1 MNYYKDN
8 TNSIGGY
15 FELET
20 NLISDYHSNALAI
33 NTARNA
39 LEYILKAKKVQ
50 KIYLPY
56 FTCDFL
62 LEPLKKLQLPYEFY
76 TIDTNFEPI
85 FDFSKLN
92 QNDFFLYTNYFGLK
106 DQYIE
111 KLVKKCNNLIIDN
124 AQSFFSKPIVNVSTI
139 YSARKF
145 FGVSDGAYLYCN
157 EQLNEFFDTDCSA
170 GRMSHLLIRKDISA
184 EVGYSDFINNDQS
197 LENQPIKF
205 MSKLTKSIL
214 HSIDYERIAKVR
226 IANFNIL
233 HKSLGSK
240 NKLKLSL
247 LKYSVP
253 MVYPFWSEDLGLR
266 KRLLENKIYTATYW
280 PNVKEW
286 CTIDSLEYSLMEEI
300 VHLPIDQRY
309 SKTEMD
315 FIINIIVNV

>member
-1 MNYYKDN
+1 
-8 TNSIGGY
+8 
-15 FELET
+15 
-20 NLISDYHSNALAI
+20 
-33 NTARNA
+33 
-39 LEYILKAKKVQ
+39 
-50 KIYLPY
+50 
-56 FTCDFL
+56 
-62 LEPLKKLQLPYEFY
+62 
-76 TIDTNFEPI
+76 
-85 FDFSKLN
+85 
-92 QNDFFLYTNYFGLK
+92 
-106 DQYIE
+106 
-111 KLVKKCNNLIIDN
+111 
-124 AQSFFSKPIVNVSTI
+124 
-139 YSARKF
+139 
-145 FGVSDGAYLYCN
+145 
-157 EQLNEFFDTDCSA
+157 
-170 GRMSHLLIRKDISA
+170 MSHLLIRKDISA